1 MKLFLFLGANTPS
14 MLTHPTFIGKLD
26 SDISGIC
33 SSIQVLLAWTS
44 SPDVEML
51 MIEEKMPFVLDPSE
65 ETLRILDQLLA
76 EVWDGLDGRR
86 DWPPPKQV
94 CLPFFSNVCLYI
106 FYWIYL
112 HFFLIGARMYCC
124 GMLEFV
130 KTSIPF
136 HCPT

>member
-1 MKLFLFLGANTPS
+1 MIIFFILLFLGANTPS
-14 MLTHPTFIGKLD
+14 VLTHPTFIGKLD

-94 CLPFFSNVCLYI
+94 CSHFFQLFGYI
-106 FYWIYL
+106 F
-112 HFFLIGARMYCC
+112 F
-124 GMLEFV
+124 
-130 KTSIPF
+130 
-136 HCPT
+136 

>member
-1 MKLFLFLGANTPS
+1 MVIVTEDHQMIAWGANDYGQFGANTPS
-14 MLTHPTFIGKLD
+14 VLTHPTFIGKLD

-33 SSIQVLLAWTS
+33 SSVQVLLAWTS

-86 DWPPPKQV
+86 DWP
-94 CLPFFSNVCLYI
+94 
-106 FYWIYL
+106 
-112 HFFLIGARMYCC
+112 
-124 GMLEFV
+124 
-130 KTSIPF
+130 
-136 HCPT
+136 

>member
-1 MKLFLFLGANTPS
+1 MKIIIFFILLFLGANTPS
-14 MLTHPTFIGKLD
+14 VLTHPTFIGKLD

-94 CLPFFSNVCLYI
+94 CL
-106 FYWIYL
+106 
-112 HFFLIGARMYCC
+112 HFFNWVFIFF
-124 GMLEFV
+124 E
-130 KTSIPF
+130 
-136 HCPT
+136 

>member
-1 MKLFLFLGANTPS
+1 MIIFFILLFLGANTPS
-14 MLTHPTFIGKLD
+14 VLTHPTFIGKLD

-94 CLPFFSNVCLYI
+94 G
-106 FYWIYL
+106 L
-112 HFFLIGARMYCC
+112 HFFNCVFIFF
-124 GMLEFV
+124 E
-130 KTSIPF
+130 
-136 HCPT
+136 